1 MKGSSDFKRR
11 VIDLPETLLY
21 DKNTYIFSKPI
32 TISNT
37 WLILA
42 FVWTGCGLNMA
53 GITNL
58 KFIVI
63 EHKRNFILLLF
74 QINTIN
80 EKTNF
85 ILRNI

>member
-1 MKGSSDFKRR
+1 MKGSSHFKRR

-63 EHKRNFILLLF
+63 VQMRNFILLLF